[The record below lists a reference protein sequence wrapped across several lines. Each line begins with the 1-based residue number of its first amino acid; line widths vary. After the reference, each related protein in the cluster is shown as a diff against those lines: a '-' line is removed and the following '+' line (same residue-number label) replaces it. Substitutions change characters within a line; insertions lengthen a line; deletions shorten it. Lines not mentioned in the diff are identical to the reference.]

1 MKTKGIKMDDE
12 LFDRF
17 ASMYESFKEAGLAH
31 TETVFMEKLLDEID
45 KSNLANKMDYG
56 SSLKEL
62 NQTLSRVSDIFINLA
77 KQNET
82 DKIFVE
88 RQHQADMET
97 KESNI
102 EKLKGQY
109 GDLKEK
115 FDLQTLSFKEL
126 KENSQKQEEAFQE
139 LKKRVEEQSKTIESQ
154 DEHLKNKDQTIS
166 NQAIKIDSMTR
177 AISQNE
183 ELLLSVNQLKEEI
196 TNLHQK
202 YETEKKEQAF
212 EFEKQLFEKEKELQ
226 QIFQE
231 RIEKIQDEMNDR
243 YEERLASILNSHD
256 ERVGKLNQELTQLKV
271 ENLQKSQRETHLE
284 QKVSS
289 LEKEKV
295 ALIVQLEDKKN
306 F

>member
-45 KSNLANKMDYG
+45 KTNLANKMAYG

-62 NQTLSRVSDIFINLA
+62 NQTLSRVSDIFIHLA

-88 RQHQADMET
+88 RQHQVELET
-97 KESNI
+97 QESLI
-102 EKLKGQY
+102 EKLKKQF

-126 KENSQKQEEAFQE
+126 KESSQKQEEAFHDM
-139 LKKRVEEQSKTIESQ
+139 KKRVEEQSKTIEAQ
-154 DEHLKNKDQTIS
+154 GEHIINKDQTIS
-166 NQAIKIDSMTR
+166 NQAMKIDSMTR

-183 ELLLSVNQLKEEI
+183 ELLLSVNQLKDEI
-196 TNLHQK
+196 QDLHDQH
-202 YETEKKEQAF
+202 ETEKKEKAF
-212 EFEKQLFEKEKELQ
+212 EFEKQLFQKEKELQ

-243 YEERLASILNSHD
+243 YEERLASILNNHD
-256 ERVGKLNQELTQLKV
+256 ERVGKLSQELTQLKV
-271 ENLQKSQRETHLE
+271 ENLQKSQRETQLE

-295 ALIVQLEDKKN
+295 ALIDQLEDKKN